1 MLVEVQPEPLQVGED
16 LDPERVEQPLAVAPH
31 DQGLDRGDDP
41 VRQDDQQGRRGHGED
56 DPDGLRLDAVVD
68 PAPDQGGHG
77 QVGQRVE
84 TVEHQ
89 ADHER
94 DRERPQQPPQREA
107 RLRRPGLAGVDAGR
121 VGGGRQGVDLGE
133 QLR

>member
-1 MLVEVQPEPLQVGED
+1 MGED
-16 LDPERVEQPLAVAPH
+16 LHPERVEQPLAVAPH
-31 DQGLDRGDDP
+31 NQGLHRGDDP
-41 VRQDDQQGRRGHGED
+41 VRQDDQQGRRRHGED
-56 DPDGLRLDAVVD
+56 DAEGLRLDAMVD

-77 QVGQRVE
+77 EVGQCVE

-94 DRERPQQPPQREA
+94 DSERPQQPPQREA
-107 RLRRPGLAGVDAGR
+107 RVRRPGLPGVDAGP

-133 QLR
+133 QLG